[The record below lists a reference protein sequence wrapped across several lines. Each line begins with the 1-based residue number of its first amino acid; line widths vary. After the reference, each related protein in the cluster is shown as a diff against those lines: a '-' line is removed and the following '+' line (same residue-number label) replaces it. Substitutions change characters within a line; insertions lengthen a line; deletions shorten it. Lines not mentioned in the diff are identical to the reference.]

1 MRKIKLIWD
10 FRGPDAEG
18 IAKHHAIHLREFAD
32 REKIL
37 SEDIGHT
44 PITDVYSTAHMVVN
58 ENDMLPV
65 RDALRP
71 HRGEVAT
78 APLYT

>member
-1 MRKIKLIWD
+1 MIWD

-18 IAKHHAIHLREFAD
+18 IARHHAIHLKEFA
-32 REKIL
+32 EKENIT

-44 PITDVYSTAHMVVN
+44 PVSDMYCLAYMVV
-58 ENDMLPV
+58 EEKDMIPV

-71 HRGEVAT
+71 HRGEVA
-78 APLYT
+78 